1 MSEEI
6 VERVTGKRKPSRE
19 SIVQEYLQAFLDALS
34 AGLQKMCAR
43 VAKVANENLRKV
55 REEHEEAHAL
65 NDRITQSYSRFTCP
79 LPFPSLSQVA
89 TSLSFHRL
97 SILSL

>member
-6 VERVTGKRKPSRE
+6 VEAINGKRKPSRA
-19 SIVQEYLQAFLDALS
+19 SIVQEYLQAFLDELS

-65 NDRITQSYSRFTCP
+65 NDRTKPSYNRFTCP

-89 TSLSFHRL
+89 ISISSHRL